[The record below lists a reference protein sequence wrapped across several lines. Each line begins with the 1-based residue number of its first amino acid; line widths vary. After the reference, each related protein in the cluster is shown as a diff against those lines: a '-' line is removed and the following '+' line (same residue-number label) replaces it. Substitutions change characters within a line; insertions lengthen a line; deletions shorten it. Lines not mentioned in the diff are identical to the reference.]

1 VTRVLLAASLVSS
14 LAYAAGSVA
23 NFWLFLLSQLFV
35 GLGTAVGFAPLTADI
50 SHWFR
55 RRRGL
60 AVAIV
65 SSAGYLSGVFWTTIC
80 FQSQCVLA
88 GGYRLRRV
96 DRYRVRP
103 ARRL

>member
-1 VTRVLLAASLVSS
+1 VLLAASLVSS